1 MPAMRKSLFRVQAE
15 MYRVYHMRNPQ
26 SFYNNE
32 DVWEL
37 ARYSSGRTPN
47 PDP

>member
-1 MPAMRKSLFRVQAE
+1 
-15 MYRVYHMRNPQ
+15 MYRMYHMLNPQ

-37 ARYSSGRTPN
+37 ARYSSGRTRSRGP
-47 PDP
+47 